1 MTDEI
6 KIWAVDSSS
15 NAVEPIQPT
24 DWKETEGSLEDV
36 LVNNPDMLMPGLT
49 LVGRQTPTES
59 GYLDLLGV
67 DADGRLVVFEL
78 KRGKL
83 TRDAVAQAI
92 DYCSYLESLSETE
105 LATFIEDHS
114 GKHGI
119 DKIGDFSS
127 WYDERQGGKELA
139 ALKPTQIGLV
149 GLGVDERAQR
159 MVGYLAESGVDI
171 ALLTFH
177 GYQCGDKTLLAR
189 QVEQAEAGDIGPKP
203 RRQRDE
209 ERRRRHGEL
218 AQELGI
224 ANLWKGAVK
233 ALSIASDGSATKL
246 GITFYLPKITMP
258 DNVIVYGSHSVVIDE
273 THRKIRVTFYPA
285 SVHLCRDEF
294 EKEKEAIPFQF
305 EKPPNAPTTS
315 EVSEQWYCL
324 LDEKSWEA
332 HKGSI
337 IALATK
343 VHDTWQEKRRDAST

>member
-1 MTDEI
+1 MADEI
-6 KIWAVDSSS
+6 KMWAIEDSSS
-15 NAVEPIQPT
+15 SVENLRPT
-24 DWKETEGSLEDV
+24 DRLQKESFLEDV
-36 LVNNPDMLMPGLT
+36 LVNDPHMLMPGLT
-49 LVGRQTPTES
+49 LVGRQTQTEG

-67 DADGRLVVFEL
+67 DENGKLVVFEL
-78 KRGKL
+78 KRDKL
-83 TRDAVAQAI
+83 TRKAVAQAI

-105 LATFIEDHS
+105 LSALIEEYS

-119 DKIGDFSS
+119 DKISDFLS

-139 ALKPTQIGLV
+139 TLRPTQIGLV

-159 MVGYLAESGVDI
+159 MVGFLAESGVDI
-171 ALLTFH
+171 TLLTFH

-189 QVEQAEAGDIGPKP
+189 QVEQGEAGDIGSKP
-203 RRQRDE
+203 RRQRDD

-224 ANLWKGAVK
+224 EDLWQGAVK

-258 DNVIVYGSHSVVIDE
+258 DNVTVYGSHSVVIDE

-285 SVHLCRDEF
+285 SVHLCRNEF
-294 EKEKEAIPFQF
+294 EREKEAIPFQF

-324 LDEKSWEA
+324 LDERSWEA
-332 HKGSI
+332 HKEAI
-337 IALATK
+337 IELATK
-343 VHDTWQEKRRDAST
+343 VHDAWQEKRRDAST